1 MSVSIEADLY
11 DFIKDSIRHWVGKN
25 FGSQELDDP
34 SWNIEA
40 LTYHLTR
47 ALNKRDRAVRSM
59 SNFALTLYLKEMS
72 DEQRAGIMSRLTEK
86 LERVGGSLTS
96 ITSSNEKFNEAIGG
110 ETKGI
115 RAVIKADIPTN
126 RYAVRGFNRWL
137 ERQQEGHGT
146 ILRFMLE
153 ADCGGFII

>member
-40 LTYHLTR
+40 LSYHLTR
-47 ALNKRDRAVRSM
+47 ALNKRDRAVKSM
-59 SNFALTLYLKEMS
+59 TNFTLTVYLKEMS
-72 DEQRAGIMSRLTEK
+72 DEQRASLMSRLTEK

-96 ITSSNEKFNEAIGG
+96 VTF
-110 ETKGI
+110 
-115 RAVIKADIPTN
+115 
-126 RYAVRGFNRWL
+126 
-137 ERQQEGHGT
+137 
-146 ILRFMLE
+146 
-153 ADCGGFII
+153 